1 MKKLQSNSKLKLP
14 EKIVI
19 PNDRPP
25 MMVPVESEEAIV
37 EALGT
42 TDWVLAQRL
51 INQVY
56 ESLWLPDGLS
66 DHEKSERLQAAVTI
80 LRGIK
85 PEGEL
90 EGMLATQMV
99 ATHTAAMECLR
110 RSMILEQSIQGRES
124 NLRHAAKLLSVFAK
138 QLEALNRNRGKG
150 QQKVTVEHVHVQSGG
165 QAIVGNVAK

>member
-1 MKKLQSNSKLKLP
+1 
-14 EKIVI
+14 
-19 PNDRPP
+19 
-25 MMVPVESEEAIV
+25 MMVPVESEDAIV
-37 EALGT
+37 EATGT

-56 ESLWLPDGLS
+56 ESLWLPEGLS
-66 DHEKSERLQAAVTI
+66 DHEKSERLQAAAKI

-85 PEGEL
+85 PQDEL
-90 EGMLATQMV
+90 EGVLATQMV
-99 ATHTAAMECLR
+99 ATHMAAMECLR
-110 RSMILEQSIQGRES
+110 RAMIPGQPVQGRES
-124 NLRHAAKLLSVFAK
+124 NLRHAAKLLSVFTK